1 MRVRIHKSVAASL
14 KSPIMLAGW
23 PGMGHVGLGG
33 ISYVRQKLGAEPFAE
48 VDAHE
53 YFTPE
58 AIEVSEGL
66 ARFPDIPSNTFYVA
80 RNPDV
85 IIFESETQISGDG
98 GIALMNE
105 MLDFAAHHDVSR
117 IFTGAAYAMP
127 VSSSQPSKVL
137 GVANREPIRDLLV
150 SQNVELLEGGSI
162 QGLNGLLL
170 GFAGMR
176 EMDAACLLATMP
188 QYAINLPNPKA
199 SREIVLVIQR
209 ILGRDVDL
217 GDIDE
222 AVGKMSQTMGEIEE
236 KIQSAF
242 LDEAAEADEELKEV
256 DEEAV
261 PQMVLER
268 IERMFGE
275 VALNGSKEKAAALK
289 EELDRWSLYAHYEDR
304 FLDLFRDDES
314 ADEK

>member
-1 MRVRIHKSVAASL
+1 
-14 KSPIMLAGW
+14 MLAGW